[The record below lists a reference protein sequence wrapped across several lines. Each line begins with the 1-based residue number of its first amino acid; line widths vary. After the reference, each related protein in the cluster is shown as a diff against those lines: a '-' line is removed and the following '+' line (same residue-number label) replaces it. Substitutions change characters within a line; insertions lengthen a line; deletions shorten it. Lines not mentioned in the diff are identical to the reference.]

1 MQNRLKQA
9 QLAQVV
15 AEVERLSQRREAELE
30 REQVKEILQELSLPS
45 DLLDDALVQ
54 LSRKEALFSQQR
66 RNRWIAVGVAAVLVG
81 AIATTTFFIQR
92 HQQAIARISVA
103 QNRVTLAQD
112 NGSSLATINRQAS
125 KPVFEVYYR
134 TTLKDAP
141 LGEKLSLGCDWID
154 PSGQV
159 RHQNRWQTRSI
170 DKELWPTYCRYQFNL
185 GAATGRWKV
194 QMSYRGRTLSTNS
207 FVLTSPRMNPGD

>member
-1 MQNRLKQA
+1 MPHRLTQA

-15 AEVERLSQRREAELE
+15 AEVERLSQRREAELD

-45 DLLDDALVQ
+45 DLLDDAMVQ
-54 LSRKEALFSQQR
+54 MNRQEALLVQQR
-66 RNRWIAVGVAAVLVG
+66 RNRWIVVGVAAVLVG

-92 HQQAIARISVA
+92 HQQAIARISTA
-103 QNRVTLAQD
+103 QNRVTLGED

-125 KPVFEVYYR
+125 PEVYYR
-134 TTLKDAP
+134 TTLQDAP

-159 RHQNRWQTRSI
+159 THQNRWQTRSI
-170 DKELWPTYCRYQFNL
+170 DKEVWPTYCRYQFNL

-194 QMSYRGRTLSTNS
+194 QMFLGSRTLSTNS
-207 FVLTSPRMNPGD
+207 FVLTSPRINPGN